1 MTTSPAQ
8 VAMGSVYHTNGGT
21 LTKTATISSIGQG
34 YTPTSTVSSTG
45 QNQVAAGSVYQ
56 TSGGTLTKTGV
67 ITSTGQGYTA
77 PSTVSPAGPSTVS
90 PAGIPYTVTSPNLPS
105 VQTGIPFPYG
115 QGRGGNI
122 SSVGGEPGW
131 GFGGGALGGRQTG
144 FQARTS
150 LGRYG
155 FNAGVPLAAQQY
167 TPGTTIARWFQ
178 PKREFLTT

>member
-21 LTKTATISSIGQG
+21 LTKTATISSTGQG

-77 PSTVSPAGPSTVS
+77 PSTVS